1 MRILRFQSMERLLDN
16 IKKTLNPSAEEFNAL
31 RQATTVVKLEKA
43 EHFLTAGEIC
53 RSVAFLE
60 KGSMRLYLSSPE
72 KEVSSDFFFENSFI
86 GSFASFLSQQPSLV
100 NISAIEPCELLV
112 LDYEDVV
119 RLVKEFPTWGKLADV
134 IIQEQFLRAEKRES
148 ALLLHSPEERFRKI
162 LEEHPKLFK
171 RIPLHYV
178 ASYLAI
184 TPETLSR
191 YRNKL

>member
-1 MRILRFQSMERLLDN
+1 MKRILDN
-16 IKKTLNPSAEEFNAL
+16 IKKTLNPTPEAFDAL
-31 RQATTVVKLEKA
+31 SKA
-43 EHFLTAGEIC
+43 MEIVTLDKNDYFLKAGQIC
-53 RSVAFLE
+53 SSVGFIE
-60 KGSMRLYLSSPE
+60 KGSMRLFQSSPE
-72 KEVSSDFFFENSFI
+72 KEVCSDFFFENSFI

-100 NISAIEPCELLV
+100 NICAIEPCELLV
-112 LDYEDVV
+112 MHFDDVM
-119 RLVKEFPTWGKLADV
+119 RLTKEHPSLRRLAD
-134 IIQEQFLRAEKRES
+134 IIVQEQFLRAEKREA

-191 YRNKL
+191 YRNKLV

>member
-1 MRILRFQSMERLLDN
+1 MRDRTLPMKRILDN
-16 IKKTLNPSAEEFNAL
+16 IRKSLSLSTETFEAL
-31 RQATTVVKLEKA
+31 SHSMKIITLEKN
-43 EHFLTAGEIC
+43 EYFLRTGQVC
-53 RSVAFLE
+53 TSVGFIE
-60 KGSMRLYLSSPE
+60 KGSMRLFQSSSE
-72 KEVSSDFFFENSFI
+72 KEVCSDFFFENSFI

-112 LDYEDVV
+112 LQYDDVM
-119 RLVKEFPTWGKLADV
+119 RLTKEHPSLRRLAD
-134 IIQEQFLRAEKRES
+134 IIVQEQFLRAEKRES

-191 YRNKL
+191 YRNKLV

>member
-1 MRILRFQSMERLLDN
+1 MKRILDN
-16 IKKTLNPSAEEFNAL
+16 IRKTLNPSEEAFEAISNAM
-31 RQATTVVKLEKA
+31 TVTVIDKNEYFLKA
-43 EHFLTAGEIC
+43 GQVC
-53 RSVAFLE
+53 QSVAFIE
-60 KGSMRLYLSSPE
+60 KGSMRLFLSSAE
-72 KEVSSDFFFENSFI
+72 KEVCSDFFFENSFI

-100 NISAIEPCELLV
+100 NICAIEPCELLV
-112 LDYEDVV
+112 LHYTDVMA
-119 RLVKEFPTWGKLADV
+119 LIAKYPSLQKLADI

-191 YRNKL
+191 YRNKMS

>member
-1 MRILRFQSMERLLDN
+1 MERILDN
-16 IKKTLNPSAEEFNAL
+16 IKKTLNPSAEEFDAL
-31 RQATTVVKLEKA
+31 RQAITVVKLEKA
-43 EHFLTAGEIC
+43 AHFLTVGEIC
-53 RSVAFLE
+53 RSVGFIE

-72 KEVSSDFFFENSFI
+72 KEVCSDFFFENSFI

-112 LDYEDVV
+112 LHYEDVM
-119 RLVKEFPTWGKLADV
+119 RLVKESPTWNKLADV
-134 IIQEQFLRAEKRES
+134 IVQEQFLRAEKRES